1 MEHQNGNNIMDS
13 KKQKYAISSFKIIEN
28 TYVVEAETL
37 DEAMELAME
46 MKEPTASEVMEEG
59 FYDAEEITL
68 N

>member
-1 MEHQNGNNIMDS
+1 MDS

-46 MKEPTASEVMEEG
+46 MDVPSTSEVIEEG
-59 FYDAEEITL
+59 FYDAEELTL

>member
-1 MEHQNGNNIMDS
+1 MDS
-13 KKQKYAISSFKIIEN
+13 KKQKYAVSSFKLIES
-28 TYVVEAETL
+28 TYIVEAETTE
-37 DEAMELAME
+37 EALELAME

>member
-1 MEHQNGNNIMDS
+1 MEIN
-13 KKQKYAISSFKIIEN
+13 KKKYAVSSFKLIES
-28 TYVVEAETL
+28 TYIVEAETM
-37 DEAMELAME
+37 DEALELAME

>member
-1 MEHQNGNNIMDS
+1 MDS
-13 KKQKYAISSFKIIEN
+13 KKKYAINSFKLIEN